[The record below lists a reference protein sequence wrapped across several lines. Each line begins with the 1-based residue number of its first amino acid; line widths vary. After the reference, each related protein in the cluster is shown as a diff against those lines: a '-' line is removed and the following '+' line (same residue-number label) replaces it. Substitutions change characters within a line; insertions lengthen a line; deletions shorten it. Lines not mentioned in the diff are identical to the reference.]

1 MSRNE
6 LNTEQN
12 IQKLIS
18 SSLNADNKLD
28 EQKKEMFLNL
38 LLHKMEQQKEK
49 TPFVN
54 VSTIGLSVLWIVAV
68 VLVFTKI
75 PNSLHIVELIKFTL
89 SLSLFIIPVS
99 SIVIIFKSRTN
110 EKNMV

>member
-1 MSRNE
+1 MSSNE

-18 SSLNADNKLD
+18 SSLSTDNKLD
-28 EQKKEMFLNL
+28 KQQKEMFLDL
-38 LLHKMEQQKEK
+38 LLHKMKQQKEK

-54 VSTIGLSVLWIVAV
+54 VSIIGLSVLWIVAV

-75 PNSLHIVELIKFTL
+75 PNSLHIVELIKFAL
-89 SLSLFIIPVS
+89 SLSLFVIPIS
-99 SIVIIFKSRTN
+99 SIVIIFKLSTN
-110 EKNMV
+110 EKTLV